1 MMNFE
6 HKHAPLA
13 PPDKFQ
19 ARVQKYFLIAMGL
32 LAISLLMGTV
42 GYWYF
47 GQQNIKTDKPSW
59 IDAFLC
65 ASMILTGMGPI
76 GSTESDAGKIFS
88 ALYAIYSGVT
98 FLSVMGIF
106 FAPIVHRFL
115 HVLHIDDDI
124 TELHSFLQFSTAS
137 AVPSNPRKG
146 FVF

>member
-1 MMNFE
+1 MRNRNFISSFMMNFE

-115 HVLHIDDDI
+115 HVLHIDDDE
-124 TELHSFLQFSTAS
+124 TD
-137 AVPSNPRKG
+137 
-146 FVF
+146 

>member
-1 MMNFE
+1 MRNRNFISSFMMNFE

-47 GQQNIKTDKPSW
+47 GQQNIKTGKPSW

-88 ALYAIYSGVT
+88 ALYANYSGVT

-115 HVLHIDDDI
+115 HVLHIDDDE
-124 TELHSFLQFSTAS
+124 TD
-137 AVPSNPRKG
+137 
-146 FVF
+146 

>member
-6 HKHAPLA
+6 HKNAPLA

-19 ARVQKYFLIAMGL
+19 ARVQKYFLISATL
-32 LAISLLMGTV
+32 LAISLLLGTV

-47 GQQNIKTDKPSW
+47 GHQNVKTDKPSW

-115 HVLHIDDDI
+115 HVLHIDDDD
-124 TELHSFLQFSTAS
+124 
-137 AVPSNPRKG
+137 N
-146 FVF
+146 

>member
-1 MMNFE
+1 MRSKRIVNSVIMNFE
-6 HKHAPLA
+6 HKGEPIASIQTYQSRLL
-13 PPDKFQ
+13 
-19 ARVQKYFLIAMGL
+19 KYFLIA
-32 LAISLLMGTV
+32 ASLLIFSLLIGTV

-76 GSTESDAGKIFS
+76 GSVESDGGKIFS

-115 HVLHIDDDI
+115 HLMHIDEQGED
-124 TELHSFLQFSTAS
+124 
-137 AVPSNPRKG
+137 
-146 FVF
+146 

>member
-1 MMNFE
+1 MKNRNIIRASIMDFE
-6 HKHAPLA
+6 HKKAPVA
-13 PPDKFQ
+13 TPERYRQ
-19 ARVQKYFLIAMGL
+19 RVIEYAVIAAGL
-32 LAISLLMGTV
+32 LAISLLIGTV

-47 GQQNIKTDKPSW
+47 GQQNVKTDKPSW

-76 GSTESDAGKIFS
+76 GSIESDGGKIFS

-115 HVLHIDDDI
+115 HVLHVDDD
-124 TELHSFLQFSTAS
+124 E
-137 AVPSNPRKG
+137 
-146 FVF
+146 

>member
-13 PPDKFQ
+13 PPDKFR
-19 ARVQKYFLIAMGL
+19 ARLQKYFLIAMGL

-47 GQQNIKTDKPSW
+47 GQQNIKTDQPSW

-115 HVLHIDDDI
+115 HVLHIDDDE
-124 TELHSFLQFSTAS
+124 TD
-137 AVPSNPRKG
+137 
-146 FVF
+146 

>member
-1 MMNFE
+1 MKNRNIIRSFIMGFE
-6 HKHAPLA
+6 NKKEPIASEGKYRRRLL
-13 PPDKFQ
+13 
-19 ARVQKYFLIAMGL
+19 KYFLIAMSL
-32 LAISLLMGTV
+32 LAFSLLIGTV

-47 GQQNIKTDKPSW
+47 GQQNVKTDKPSW

-106 FAPIVHRFL
+106 FAPILHRFL
-115 HVLHIDDDI
+115 HVMHMDDN
-124 TELHSFLQFSTAS
+124 AS
-137 AVPSNPRKG
+137 DSE
-146 FVF
+146 